1 MYDIYTNTEITTNRC
16 YCVGYMALPSF
27 IFLILYSKKMT
38 FKKTTDLQISFP
50 VNLINYFSVNSV
62 STTKIWGKEKAIT
75 VEKKKSTERK
85 DYVIFWQNKMC
96 GELLGSS
103 HGNFKQFINIERNK
117 SYNDIISTCQKSLSK
132 INWNFDIYYF

>member
-1 MYDIYTNTEITTNRC
+1 
-16 YCVGYMALPSF
+16 
-27 IFLILYSKKMT
+27 MT

-62 STTKIWGKEKAIT
+62 STTKIWGKGKAIT
-75 VEKKKSTERK
+75 VEKKSTERK

-132 INWNFDIYYF
+132 TNWNFDIYYF

>member
-1 MYDIYTNTEITTNRC
+1 
-16 YCVGYMALPSF
+16 MALPPF

-50 VNLINYFSVNSV
+50 INLINHFSVNSV

-75 VEKKKSTERK
+75 VAKKKSTERK
-85 DYVIFWQNKMC
+85 GYVIFWQNKMC
-96 GELLGSS
+96 GELLVSS